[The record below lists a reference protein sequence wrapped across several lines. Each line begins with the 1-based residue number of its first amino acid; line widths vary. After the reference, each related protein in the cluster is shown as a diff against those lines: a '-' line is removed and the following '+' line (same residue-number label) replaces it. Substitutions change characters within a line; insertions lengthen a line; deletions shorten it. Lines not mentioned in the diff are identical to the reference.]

1 VEPVE
6 DWGLKA
12 MPKEKDDNGIVWQY
26 RNCPIRFIPKSIE
39 AFWQIKKYYAD
50 FPSAPFPTIKEVSLR
65 FLQASNYYEKKL
77 IEFKGLV
84 DG

>member
-1 VEPVE
+1 MEPVE

-39 AFWQIKKYYAD
+39 AFWKIKKYYAD
-50 FPSAPFPTIKEVSLR
+50 FPSAPFPAIKDVSLR
-65 FLQASNYYEKKL
+65 FLQASNYYERKL
-77 IEFKGLV
+77 IEFKELASG
-84 DG
+84 